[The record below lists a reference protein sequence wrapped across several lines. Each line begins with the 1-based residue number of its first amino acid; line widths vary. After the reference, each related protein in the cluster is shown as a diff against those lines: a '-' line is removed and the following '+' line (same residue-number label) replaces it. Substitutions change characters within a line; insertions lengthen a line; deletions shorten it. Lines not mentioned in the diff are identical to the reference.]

1 MGKELE
7 NEAGARVG
15 YMLVLEGGHIVRWC
29 LIRDS
34 KGWRSEPNTI
44 SLYDHLPNFQTT
56 YNCGGHSQ
64 IYSFPLLF

>member
-34 KGWRSEPNTI
+34 KGWRSEPNRY
-44 SLYDHLPNFQTT
+44 LRRHVPREKEQHMQRPAERVCLA
-56 YNCGGHSQ
+56 
-64 IYSFPLLF
+64 